1 MKNFVLLKF
10 LGLQVVYDVMES
22 IFANI
27 LEILNLFKALDDK
40 TLHFVIIEEN
50 TAFELLDQIRE
61 RNQNFLET
69 ASRQLSHG
77 GVLGRLNRSRSWT
90 IINKGNFAE
99 VVSRSEK
106 LPESHIFLL
115 VNDFDLAGSI

>member
-1 MKNFVLLKF
+1 
-10 LGLQVVYDVMES
+10 MES

-40 TLHFVIIEEN
+40 TLHFVIVAEN